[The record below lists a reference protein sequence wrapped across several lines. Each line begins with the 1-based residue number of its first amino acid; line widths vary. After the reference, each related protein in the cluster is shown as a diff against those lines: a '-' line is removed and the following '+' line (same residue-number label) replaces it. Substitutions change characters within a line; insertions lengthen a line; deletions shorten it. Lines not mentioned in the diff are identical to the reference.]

1 MQFFIDNILLI
12 FVLPL
17 IAMAVAFVGKFFRF
31 SFSRGTVVYSS
42 ITSTVI
48 GLVYAVALYC
58 YYHSGVVVEPF
69 EISINWLRLGSLDV
83 SIGILLD
90 SVSTIFLLILMLIS
104 VAVQWFSASYMSE
117 DKDFDLF
124 YLLLNLFNFS
134 MTALV
139 LSSNLVQ
146 TYLFWEVV
154 GVCSYLFVNYYFQK
168 IQASNSAKR
177 VMIIDRI
184 GDTLFFSGLLILI
197 YFLFNYPIAESG
209 ELLSYTAM
217 PEAAS
222 DFYVYFSDAG
232 FYLTSMLFFGA
243 ALVKS
248 AQFPLHVWLVDAM
261 EAPTPISALIH
272 AATMVS
278 AGIFLCV
285 RLLPL
290 FNLSE
295 MMADTMLYFGL
306 ATAFICAFFAVAQ
319 TNIKKMLAYSTSSQL
334 GLMFTA
340 LGVLAPSAT
349 LYYLFTHA
357 FAKALMFLIAGI
369 LIKYTS
375 NGSAEYADMK
385 ISRKNNPVT
394 ALCYF
399 IAILSLSGIFF
410 GGFFAKEILF
420 ENLQITNSIAVV
432 GTFCV
437 ICFMTAYYLF
447 KSYFMIFEKGIEL
460 VKLPK
465 VQQSAVVTMM
475 FIVVFATYFI
485 SEDLSFGGFC
495 DAFEILSEPKSVL
508 SLIIISVLGALTA
521 FGVSLKKWES
531 LPPVINGFARNGAFI
546 DRISAF
552 FADFIF
558 DSIAGFTKKIDKHII
573 DAFVN
578 FQATATKTIAWFV
591 SYSQGG
597 NIQSYLAQSIFVI
610 IVILVFCLIMAI
622 GIGEV

>member
-12 FVLPL
+12 LILPL
-17 IAMAVAFVGKFFRF
+17 IAMAVAFVGKFFKF

-42 ITSTVI
+42 ITATVVGFI
-48 GLVYAVALYC
+48 YAAALYF
-58 YYHSGVVVEPF
+58 YYHSGVVEPF
-69 EISINWLRLGSLDV
+69 EVSMNWLKLGSLNV
-83 SIGILLD
+83 SLGILID
-90 SVSTIFLLILMLIS
+90 SVSTTFLLILMLVSI
-104 VAVQWFSASYMSE
+104 AVQWYSASYMSE
-117 DKDFDLF
+117 DKDFDLY
-124 YLLLNLFNFS
+124 YLLLNLFVFS
-134 MTALV
+134 MTALI

-146 TYLFWEVV
+146 TYLFWEIV
-154 GVCSYLFVNYYFQK
+154 GICSYLFVNYYFQRPK
-168 IQASNSAKR
+168 TANAAKR

-184 GDTLFFSGLLILI
+184 GDMLFLSGLLILI
-197 YFLFNYPIAESG
+197 YFIFNYPISESG

-217 PEAAS
+217 PESSS

-243 ALVKS
+243 ALIKS

-261 EAPTPISALIH
+261 EAPTPVSALIH

-278 AGIFLCV
+278 AGIFLSV
-285 RLLPL
+285 RLLPM
-290 FNLSE
+290 FDLSE

-319 TNIKKMLAYSTSSQL
+319 TNIKKMLAFSTSSQL

-349 LYYLFTHA
+349 VYYLFSHA
-357 FAKALMFLIAGI
+357 FAKALLFLIAAS
-369 LIKYTS
+369 LIKYTA

-420 ENLQITNSIAVV
+420 ENLQISNSIAVV
-432 GTFCV
+432 SVFCI

-447 KSYFMIFEKGIEL
+447 KSYFLIFERDIPV

-465 VQQSAVVTMM
+465 VQQCSVVFMM
-475 FIVVFATYFI
+475 FVVIGATYFI
-485 SEDLSFGGFC
+485 SKDLSFDGFF

-508 SLIIISVLGALTA
+508 SLIIITTLGALTA

-531 LPPVINGFARNGAFI
+531 LPPVVNGFARNGGFI
-546 DRISAF
+546 DKIYAF
-552 FADFIF
+552 FGDYIF
-558 DSIAGFTKKIDKHII
+558 DPIAGLTKIDKCII

-578 FQATATKTIAWFV
+578 FQATATKTVAWFV

-597 NIQSYLAQSIFVI
+597 NIQSYLAHSVFVI

>member
-12 FVLPL
+12 LILPL
-17 IAMAVAFVGKFFRF
+17 IAMAVAFVGKFFKF

-42 ITSTVI
+42 ITATVV
-48 GLVYAVALYC
+48 GLIYAAALYF
-58 YYHSGVVVEPF
+58 YYHSGVVEPF
-69 EISINWLRLGSLDV
+69 EVSMNWLKLGSLHV
-83 SIGILLD
+83 SLGILID
-90 SVSTIFLLILMLIS
+90 SVSTTFLLILMLVSI
-104 VAVQWFSASYMSE
+104 AVQWYSASYMSE
-117 DKDFDLF
+117 DKDYDLY
-124 YLLLNLFNFS
+124 YLLLNLFVFS
-134 MTALV
+134 MTALI

-146 TYLFWEVV
+146 TYLFWEIV
-154 GVCSYLFVNYYFQK
+154 GICSYLFVNYYFQRPK
-168 IQASNSAKR
+168 TANAAKR

-184 GDTLFFSGLLILI
+184 GDMLFLSGLLILI
-197 YFLFNYPIAESG
+197 YFIFNYPISESG

-217 PEAAS
+217 PESSS

-261 EAPTPISALIH
+261 EAPTPVSALIH

-278 AGIFLCV
+278 AGIFLSV
-285 RLLPL
+285 RLLPM
-290 FNLSE
+290 FDLSE

-319 TNIKKMLAYSTSSQL
+319 TNIKKMLAFSTSSQL

-349 LYYLFTHA
+349 VYYLFSHA
-357 FAKALMFLIAGI
+357 FAKALLFLIAAS
-369 LIKYTS
+369 LIKYTA

-420 ENLQITNSIAVV
+420 ENLQISNSIAVV
-432 GTFCV
+432 SVFCI

-447 KSYFMIFEKGIEL
+447 KSYFLIFERDIPV

-465 VQQSAVVTMM
+465 VQQCSVVFMM
-475 FIVVFATYFI
+475 FVVIGATYFI
-485 SEDLSFGGFC
+485 SKDLSFDGFC

-508 SLIIISVLGALTA
+508 SLIIITTLGALTA

-531 LPPVINGFARNGAFI
+531 LPPVVNGFARNGGFI
-546 DRISAF
+546 DKIYAF
-552 FADFIF
+552 FGDYIF
-558 DSIAGFTKKIDKHII
+558 DPIAGLTKKIDKCII

-578 FQATATKTIAWFV
+578 FQATATKTVAWFV

-597 NIQSYLAQSIFVI
+597 NIQSYLAHSVFVI

>member
-12 FVLPL
+12 LILPL
-17 IAMAVAFVGKFFRF
+17 MAMAVAFVGKFFKF

-42 ITSTVI
+42 ITATVV
-48 GLVYAVALYC
+48 GLIYAAALYF
-58 YYHSGVVVEPF
+58 YYHSGVVEPF
-69 EISINWLRLGSLDV
+69 EVSMNWLKLGSLNV
-83 SIGILLD
+83 SLGILID
-90 SVSTIFLLILMLIS
+90 SVSTTFLLILMLVSI
-104 VAVQWFSASYMSE
+104 AVQWYSASYMSE
-117 DKDFDLF
+117 DKDFDLY
-124 YLLLNLFNFS
+124 YLLLNLFVFS
-134 MTALV
+134 MTALI

-146 TYLFWEVV
+146 TYLFWEIV
-154 GVCSYLFVNYYFQK
+154 GICSYLFVNYYFQRPK
-168 IQASNSAKR
+168 TANAAKR

-184 GDTLFFSGLLILI
+184 GDMLFLSGLLILI
-197 YFLFNYPIAESG
+197 YFIFNYPISESG

-217 PEAAS
+217 PESSS

-261 EAPTPISALIH
+261 EAPTPVSALIH

-278 AGIFLCV
+278 AGIFLSV
-285 RLLPL
+285 RLLPM
-290 FNLSE
+290 FDLSE

-319 TNIKKMLAYSTSSQL
+319 TNIKKMLAFSTSSQL

-349 LYYLFTHA
+349 VYYLFSHA
-357 FAKALMFLIAGI
+357 FAKALLFLIAAS
-369 LIKYTS
+369 LIKYTA

-420 ENLQITNSIAVV
+420 ENLQISNSIAVV
-432 GTFCV
+432 SVFCI

-447 KSYFMIFEKGIEL
+447 KSYFLIFEHDIPV

-465 VQQSAVVTMM
+465 VQQCSVVFMM
-475 FIVVFATYFI
+475 FVVIGATYFI
-485 SEDLSFGGFC
+485 SSDLSFDGFC
-495 DAFEILSEPKSVL
+495 DSFEILSEPKSVL
-508 SLIIISVLGALTA
+508 SLIIIAALGALTA

-531 LPPVINGFARNGAFI
+531 LPPVVNGFARNGGFI
-546 DRISAF
+546 DKIYAF
-552 FADFIF
+552 FGDYIF
-558 DSIAGFTKKIDKHII
+558 DPIAGLTKKIDKHII

-578 FQATATKTIAWFV
+578 FQATATKTVAWFV

-597 NIQSYLAQSIFVI
+597 NIQSYLAHSVFVI

>member
-1 MQFFIDNILLI
+1 
-12 FVLPL
+12 
-17 IAMAVAFVGKFFRF
+17 
-31 SFSRGTVVYSS
+31 
-42 ITSTVI
+42 
-48 GLVYAVALYC
+48 
-58 YYHSGVVVEPF
+58 
-69 EISINWLRLGSLDV
+69 
-83 SIGILLD
+83 
-90 SVSTIFLLILMLIS
+90 
-104 VAVQWFSASYMSE
+104 
-117 DKDFDLF
+117 
-124 YLLLNLFNFS
+124 
-134 MTALV
+134 
-139 LSSNLVQ
+139 
-146 TYLFWEVV
+146 
-154 GVCSYLFVNYYFQK
+154 
-168 IQASNSAKR
+168 
-177 VMIIDRI
+177 
-184 GDTLFFSGLLILI
+184 
-197 YFLFNYPIAESG
+197 
-209 ELLSYTAM
+209 
-217 PEAAS
+217 
-222 DFYVYFSDAG
+222 
-232 FYLTSMLFFGA
+232 
-243 ALVKS
+243 
-248 AQFPLHVWLVDAM
+248 M

-278 AGIFLCV
+278 AGIFLCI

-369 LIKYTS
+369 LIKYTA

-399 IAILSLSGIFF
+399 ISILSLSGIFF

-420 ENLQITNSIAVV
+420 ENLQISNSMAVV
-432 GTFCV
+432 GIFCI

-465 VQQSAVVTMM
+465 IQQSAIVTMM
-475 FIVVFATYFI
+475 FLVVGATYFI
-485 SEDLSFGGFC
+485 SKDLSFGGFC
-495 DAFEILSEPKSVL
+495 DAFEILSGPKNVL
-508 SLIIISVLGALTA
+508 SLIIIAFLGALTA
-521 FGVSLKKWES
+521 FGVSLRKWES
-531 LPPVINGFARNGAFI
+531 LPPIINGFAKNGAFI
-546 DRISAF
+546 DKIFAF
-552 FADFIF
+552 FADYIF
-558 DSIAGFTKKIDKHII
+558 DPIANLAKKIDKYVI

-578 FQATATKTIAWFV
+578 CQATITKTVSWFV

-597 NIQSYLAQSIFVI
+597 NIQSYLAHSVFVI
-610 IVILVFCLIMAI
+610 VIILLFCLVMAI

>member
-12 FVLPL
+12 LILPL
-17 IAMAVAFVGKFFRF
+17 IAMAVAFVGKFFQF

-42 ITSTVI
+42 ITATVVGFI
-48 GLVYAVALYC
+48 YAAALYF
-58 YYHSGVVVEPF
+58 YYHSGVVEPF
-69 EISINWLRLGSLDV
+69 EVSMNWLKLGSLNV
-83 SIGILLD
+83 SLGLLID
-90 SVSTIFLLILMLIS
+90 YVSTTFLLILMLVSI
-104 VAVQWFSASYMSE
+104 AVQWYSASYMSE
-117 DKDFDLF
+117 DKDFDLY
-124 YLLLNLFNFS
+124 YLLLNLFVFS
-134 MTALV
+134 MTALI

-146 TYLFWEVV
+146 TYLFWEIV
-154 GVCSYLFVNYYFQK
+154 GICSYLFVNYYFQRPK
-168 IQASNSAKR
+168 TANAAKR

-184 GDTLFFSGLLILI
+184 GDMLFLSGLLILI
-197 YFLFNYPIAESG
+197 YFIFNYPISESG
-209 ELLSYTAM
+209 ELLLYTAM
-217 PEAAS
+217 PESSS

-243 ALVKS
+243 ALIKS

-261 EAPTPISALIH
+261 EAPTPVSALIH

-278 AGIFLCV
+278 AGIFLSV
-285 RLLPL
+285 RLLPM
-290 FNLSE
+290 FDLSE

-319 TNIKKMLAYSTSSQL
+319 TNIKKMLAFSTSSQL

-349 LYYLFTHA
+349 VYYLFSHA
-357 FAKALMFLIAGI
+357 FAKALLFLIAAS
-369 LIKYTS
+369 LIKYTA

-420 ENLQITNSIAVV
+420 ENLQISNSIAVV
-432 GTFCV
+432 SVFCI

-447 KSYFMIFEKGIEL
+447 KSYFLIFERDIPV

-465 VQQSAVVTMM
+465 VQQCSVVFMM
-475 FIVVFATYFI
+475 FVVIGATYFI
-485 SEDLSFGGFC
+485 SKDLSFDGFF

-508 SLIIISVLGALTA
+508 SLIIITTLGALTA

-531 LPPVINGFARNGAFI
+531 LPPVVNGFARNGGFI
-546 DRISAF
+546 DKIYAF
-552 FADFIF
+552 FGDYIF
-558 DSIAGFTKKIDKHII
+558 DPIAGLTKKIDKCII

-578 FQATATKTIAWFV
+578 FQATATKTVAWFV

-597 NIQSYLAQSIFVI
+597 NIQSYLAHSVFVI
-610 IVILVFCLIMAI
+610 IVIFVFCLIMAI

>member
-12 FVLPL
+12 LILPL
-17 IAMAVAFVGKFFRF
+17 IAMAVAFVGKFFQF

-42 ITSTVI
+42 ITATVVGFI
-48 GLVYAVALYC
+48 YAAALYF
-58 YYHSGVVVEPF
+58 YYHSGVVEPF
-69 EISINWLRLGSLDV
+69 EVSMNWLKLGSLNV
-83 SIGILLD
+83 SLGLLID
-90 SVSTIFLLILMLIS
+90 SVSTTFLLILMLVSI
-104 VAVQWFSASYMSE
+104 AVQWYSASYMSE
-117 DKDFDLF
+117 DKDFDLY
-124 YLLLNLFNFS
+124 YLLLNLFVFS
-134 MTALV
+134 MTALI

-146 TYLFWEVV
+146 TYLFWEIV
-154 GVCSYLFVNYYFQK
+154 GICSYLFVNYYFQRPK
-168 IQASNSAKR
+168 TANAAKR

-184 GDTLFFSGLLILI
+184 GDMLFLSGLLILI
-197 YFLFNYPIAESG
+197 YFIFNYPISESG
-209 ELLSYTAM
+209 ELLLYTAM
-217 PEAAS
+217 PESSS

-243 ALVKS
+243 ALIKS

-261 EAPTPISALIH
+261 EAPTPVSALIH

-278 AGIFLCV
+278 AGIFLSV
-285 RLLPL
+285 RLLPM
-290 FNLSE
+290 FDLSE

-319 TNIKKMLAYSTSSQL
+319 TNIKKMLAFSTSSQL

-349 LYYLFTHA
+349 VYYLFSHA
-357 FAKALMFLIAGI
+357 FAKALLFLIAAS
-369 LIKYTS
+369 LIKYTA

-420 ENLQITNSIAVV
+420 ENLQISNSIAVV
-432 GTFCV
+432 SVFCI

-447 KSYFMIFEKGIEL
+447 KSYFLIFERDIPV

-465 VQQSAVVTMM
+465 VQQCSVVFMM
-475 FIVVFATYFI
+475 FVVIGATYFI
-485 SEDLSFGGFC
+485 SKDLSFDGFF

-508 SLIIISVLGALTA
+508 SLIIITTLGALTA

-531 LPPVINGFARNGAFI
+531 LPPVVNGFARNGGFI
-546 DRISAF
+546 DKIYAF
-552 FADFIF
+552 FGDYIF
-558 DSIAGFTKKIDKHII
+558 DPIAGLTKKIDKCII

-578 FQATATKTIAWFV
+578 FQATATKTVAWFV

-597 NIQSYLAQSIFVI
+597 NIQSYLAHSVFVI
-610 IVILVFCLIMAI
+610 IVIFVFCLIMAI